1 MHQDFL
7 LTHWSAKAHQSVCD
21 RCLGPG
27 GDAEGHDTVCI
38 FDAYDDRKVEFE
50 NSLVD
55 LEKSRQRMDEALLEY
70 PKMKQS
76 IVTNASK
83 KEEQARTWF
92 AQVRA
97 VLDEKEKE
105 WAVKLKE
112 SEAEKLGENN
122 TQLER
127 LTWFRNDVD
136 GQHCDSSE
144 LLFDRDMYAFFH
156 QVDAECDRISKVLD
170 KAASRE
176 ILPKTHSDYEVGLN
190 VQPPVDAIDMHMGF
204 VLGTGQFTTAPPK
217 RNQGSNGTGTFP
229 SFSAEDLA
237 GFGSLEEK
245 LRQASEEAEEQ
256 MRKAGSAG
264 GSMGGSFGGM
274 FSNRDDNEEARC
286 QVIQE
291 EKEENAHHPGTFG
304 SQTSMMP
311 GWSCCFQQY
320 EGAPGCKEGPKP
332 RDKSYDVPEEEDE
345 EESMMDTLK
354 NLIL

>member
-1 MHQDFL
+1 
-7 LTHWSAKAHQSVCD
+7 
-21 RCLGPG
+21 
-27 GDAEGHDTVCI
+27 
-38 FDAYDDRKVEFE
+38 
-50 NSLVD
+50 
-55 LEKSRQRMDEALLEY
+55 
-70 PKMKQS
+70 
-76 IVTNASK
+76 
-83 KEEQARTWF
+83 
-92 AQVRA
+92 
-97 VLDEKEKE
+97 
-105 WAVKLKE
+105 
-112 SEAEKLGENN
+112 
-122 TQLER
+122 
-127 LTWFRNDVD
+127 
-136 GQHCDSSE
+136 
-144 LLFDRDMYAFFH
+144 
-156 QVDAECDRISKVLD
+156 
-170 KAASRE
+170 
-176 ILPKTHSDYEVGLN
+176 
-190 VQPPVDAIDMHMGF
+190 MHMGF